1 MSDLLKD
8 GHLHTLIR
16 RLDELLAEAVCLR
29 TEIASAMRRRRE
41 RPFWPDR
48 RRTHQPRD
56 PDRRVA

>member
-8 GHLHTLIR
+8 GHLHAVIR
-16 RLDELLAEAVCLR
+16 RLDELLAEAVRLR
-29 TEIASAMRRRRE
+29 ADIASAMRRRRE

-48 RRTHQPRD
+48 RLGRQPHD